1 MNKDSSFEKKREKAN
16 KSLKSMPIIRTDK
29 EEMLRVKEQAKEL
42 KKKALRRKKSNKN
55 DNDNQSRGEFYLVH
69 S

>member
-16 KSLKSMPIIRTDK
+16 KSLKSMPKIRTDK

-42 KKKALRRKKSNKN
+42 KKKALQRKKAT
-55 DNDNQSRGEFYLVH
+55 E
-69 S
+69 

>member
-42 KKKALRRKKSNKN
+42 KKKALRRKKSN
-55 DNDNQSRGEFYLVH
+55 
-69 S
+69 